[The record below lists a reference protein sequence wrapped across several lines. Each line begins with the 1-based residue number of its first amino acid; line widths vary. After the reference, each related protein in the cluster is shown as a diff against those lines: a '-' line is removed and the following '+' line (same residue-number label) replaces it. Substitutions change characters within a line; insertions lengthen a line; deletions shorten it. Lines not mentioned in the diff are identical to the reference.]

1 MLPGKAQGM
10 LLIFTDEMSI
20 SCYGTLS
27 MTQGHH
33 TCGRGVGEHFYL
45 VLEILASVKEKG
57 KHTSWGLERCHVSFT
72 SILNFSH

>member
-1 MLPGKAQGM
+1 M

-27 MTQGHH
+27 MTQGYH
-33 TCGRGVGEHFYL
+33 TCRRGGGGGQHFYL

-57 KHTSWGLERCHVSFT
+57 KHTSWGLERCRVSFP